1 MNYELYRGGEVNM
14 EIKKRI
20 EEMAEKS
27 SDGGKAVGLFLCE
40 LIEKEHGAAADI
52 EKALAGGKTL
62 DGGYKEIS
70 DYAKKVSPNAPTVV
84 LPEKAAELVRGY
96 MEIREHREEKRSIF
110 DML

>member
-1 MNYELYRGGEVNM
+1 M

-40 LIEKEHGAAADI
+40 LIEKENGAAADI

-62 DGGYKEIS
+62 DGGYEAIAA
-70 DYAKKVSPNAPTVV
+70 YAKKKSPNAPTVV
-84 LPEKAAELVRGY
+84 LPGESAEIVRG
-96 MEIREHREEKRSIF
+96 
-110 DML
+110 

>member
-1 MNYELYRGGEVNM
+1 M

-62 DGGYKEIS
+62 DGGYEAIAA
-70 DYAKKVSPNAPTVV
+70 YAKKKSPNAPTVV
-84 LPEKAAELVRGY
+84 LPGESAEIVRGY
-96 MEIREHREEKRSIF
+96 MEIKEHIEEKKSIF